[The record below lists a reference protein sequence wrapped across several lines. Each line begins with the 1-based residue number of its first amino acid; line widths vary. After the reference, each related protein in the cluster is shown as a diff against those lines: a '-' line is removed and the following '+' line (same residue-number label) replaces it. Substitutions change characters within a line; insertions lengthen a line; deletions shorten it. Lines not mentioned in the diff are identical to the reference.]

1 MTGSGTAPA
10 IATPRSGSS
19 LVWPLRRSRRQASPS
34 CASRAAARN
43 GSRRCGWRGN
53 RVPCKGLP
61 RLPRVEVTGQS
72 GLVGTTVDGRYRIVS
87 QLARG
92 GMAVVYEALDLRL
105 DRVVA
110 LKVMHPHLAHDQGFV
125 TRFQREAK
133 AAARLTHGHVVAVYD
148 QGSDGDLVYLAMEY
162 VPGRTLRDV
171 LREYGPLTPEQA
183 LVFLDPVL
191 EALAA
196 AHAAGFVHRDIK
208 PENVLISDDGRVKVA
223 DFGLARAME
232 TDGQSV
238 TQGMIIGTV
247 AYLSPEQVERGE
259 ADGRS
264 DLYAAGILLF
274 EMITGQVP
282 HAGESPL
289 SVAYQHVNSD
299 VPAPSTVNSAILPEV
314 DALVVTATRR
324 DPSLRYQ
331 NAFDFLAD
339 VRRVRSTLPPPRP
352 FVDAQD
358 TLIVDVGMA
367 SELAAGRP
375 TAAVTAG
382 PAASAGASAT
392 PRQQP
397 GERPTRPTAL
407 SQPPT
412 YRRSRAP
419 WVVVLVA
426 LAVLATAFGAWY
438 LAAGPGR
445 TVPTPDVIGADV
457 TDATAQM
464 TAAGLTL
471 AVATE
476 EFSEDVPAGEVIS
489 TDPAPGDGI
498 RSEGTVSATVSK
510 GPERYD
516 VPSLKGLTQTEAA
529 DAIVAANLALGSIT
543 EAYDDKAPLGTVV
556 SSTPKAGTPSKSG
569 TSVDLVVSKGPEPVP
584 VPDIVGK
591 KLAGAKATL
600 SDAGLKADV
609 TQKYSMD
616 VKDGSVISVKPK
628 PGTIVD
634 SGSKVTVV
642 VSKGP
647 PPVTVPNLIDMPKQ
661 KAITTL
667 QRLGLRPKVVQGAF
681 SPLNR
686 VISQDPAGGTQI
698 PKGSTVT
705 IRII

>member
-1 MTGSGTAPA
+1 
-10 IATPRSGSS
+10 
-19 LVWPLRRSRRQASPS
+19 
-34 CASRAAARN
+34 
-43 GSRRCGWRGN
+43 
-53 RVPCKGLP
+53 
-61 RLPRVEVTGQS
+61 
-72 GLVGTTVDGRYRIVS
+72 
-87 QLARG
+87 
-92 GMAVVYEALDLRL
+92 
-105 DRVVA
+105 VA
-110 LKVMHPHLAHDQGFV
+110 LKIMHPHLAHDEAFV
-125 TRFQREAK
+125 SRFQREAR

-148 QGSDGDLVYLAMEY
+148 QGREGDTVYLAMEY

-191 EALAA
+191 EALGA

-232 TDGQSV
+232 ADGQSV

-247 AYLSPEQVERGE
+247 AYLSPEQVEHGE

-264 DLYAAGILLF
+264 DVYAAGILLF
-274 EMITGQVP
+274 EMITKQVP

-289 SVAYQHVNSD
+289 SVAYRHVNND
-299 VPAPSTVNSAILPEV
+299 VPAPSTVNPAVTPDV

-331 NAFDFLAD
+331 NAYDFLAD

-358 TLIVDVGMA
+358 TLVVEVGMA

-375 TAAVTAG
+375 ETSLGQGAAAV
-382 PAASAGASAT
+382 PRRQEAA
-392 PRQQP
+392 
-397 GERPTRPTAL
+397 RPTRPTAAVA
-407 SQPPT
+407 PEH

-419 WVVVLVA
+419 WLIVLVA

-445 TVPTPDVIGADV
+445 TVATPDVVGQGV
-457 TDATAQM
+457 KQATAAM

-471 AVATE
+471 AVASE
-476 EFSEDVPAGEVIS
+476 EYSEDVPDNAVIS
-489 TDPAPGDGI
+489 TDPAPGDGVQA
-498 RSEGTVSATVSK
+498 EGTVSAVISK

-516 VPSLKGLTQTEAA
+516 VPSVKGMGQAAAA
-529 DAIVAANLALGSIT
+529 DALVAANLAVGSVR
-543 EAYDDKAPLGTVV
+543 EAYDNKIEAGAVV
-556 SSTPKAGTPSKSG
+556 SSAPKPGTPSKPG
-569 TSVDLVVSKGPEPVP
+569 TPVDLVVSKGPEPVP

-591 KLAGAKATL
+591 KIANAKSTLA
-600 SDAGLKADV
+600 DAGLKVDV
-609 TQKYSMD
+609 TQRYSD
-616 VKDGSVISVKPK
+616 EVRDGAVISVKPK
-628 PGTIVD
+628 PGAIVD
-634 SGSKVTVV
+634 SGSKVAVV

-661 KAITTL
+661 KAINTL
-667 QRLGLRPKVVQGAF
+667 KKLGLRANVVQGEF

-686 VISQDPAGGTQI
+686 VISQDPAGGTEI